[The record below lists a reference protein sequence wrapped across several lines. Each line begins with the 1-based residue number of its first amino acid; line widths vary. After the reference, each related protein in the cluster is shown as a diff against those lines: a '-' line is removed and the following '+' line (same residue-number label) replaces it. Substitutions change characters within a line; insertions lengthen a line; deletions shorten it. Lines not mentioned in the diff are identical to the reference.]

1 MDSTTSA
8 KDHQPAPAV
17 NGTLTSGE
25 AKFLPPCD
33 HLEKPIWG
41 AAAIAREINRTP
53 RQTYHLLTTGGIQSA
68 VKKGKSWAALPSQ
81 LRREFGGL

>member
-1 MDSTTSA
+1 MDSNTVA
-8 KDHQPAPAV
+8 KDHQPTPDV
-17 NGTLTSGE
+17 NVQLT
-25 AKFLPPCD
+25 PRCD
-33 HLEKPIWG
+33 HLEKPVWG

-81 LRREFGGL
+81 LRREFGGV

>member
-1 MDSTTSA
+1 MDSNTVA
-8 KDHQPAPAV
+8 KDHQPTPDV
-17 NGTLTSGE
+17 NERLQGKT
-25 AKFLPPCD
+25 KFLPRCD
-33 HLEKPIWG
+33 HLEKPVWG

-81 LRREFGGL
+81 LRREFGGV

>member
-17 NGTLTSGE
+17 NGTLRKT
-25 AKFLPPCD
+25 KILPPCD
-33 HLEKPIWG
+33 HLENPNWG